1 MNERAELAEPIN
13 ERAGPAMNVKLVLE
27 YEGTRYHGWQAQSS
41 APTVEGAL
49 LDAIAGLTGESPV
62 LTAAGRT
69 DAGVHALGQVVNFR
83 LARPFPIDQ
92 LPGALNAR
100 LPRDISIRRAEIVD
114 DSFHARYSARARRY
128 AYRIRQALP
137 RGAYERQYA
146 WGLRDSLD
154 IRAMQAAAQKLE
166 GTHDFRAF
174 GRSPRPG
181 GHTVRRVHDVTV
193 SALGEWVTIAVAADA
208 FLYGMVRRI
217 AGALVDVG
225 RRRRGLDWIDELL
238 NGSTTG
244 LRLAPPHGLV
254 QIAVEY

>member
-1 MNERAELAEPIN
+1 
-13 ERAGPAMNVKLVLE
+13 MNVKLVLE
-27 YEGTRYHGWQAQSS
+27 YEGTHYHGWQAQSS
-41 APTVEGAL
+41 GAATVEAAVL
-49 LDAIAGLTGESPV
+49 AAIVSLTGESPG

-83 LARPFPIDQ
+83 LERAFPVEE

-100 LPRDISIRRAEIVD
+100 LPRDIAVRRAEIVD
-114 DSFHARYSARARRY
+114 DSFDARYSARARRY

-146 WGLRDSLD
+146 WGMRDSLD
-154 IRAMQAAAQKLE
+154 IRAMQAAAGKLE

-193 SALGEWVTIAVAADA
+193 SALGEWVTIAIAADA

-217 AGALVDVG
+217 AGALVDIG
-225 RRRRGLDWIDELL
+225 RRKRGLDWVDELL
-238 NGSTTG
+238 SGSATG

-254 QIAVEY
+254 QVGVEY